1 MIIVLQRGMG
11 RSWPSF
17 YHEECN
23 LIDPAESDDDGKY
36 NATGIQ
42 DFLDRQK
49 DYVESCWACTDC
61 DYQFNIE
68 QDDGDSRSFHFLEC
82 KSIISLLYFFQSLLC

>member
-1 MIIVLQRGMG
+1 MLKQRGMG

-17 YHEECN
+17 YREEC
-23 LIDPAESDDDGKY
+23 DPNSLASSSGDDGKY
-36 NATGIQ
+36 NAIDIQ

-49 DYVESCWACTDC
+49 DSVERCWGCTDC

-68 QDDGDSRSFHFLEC
+68 QADGDSRSFHFLEC
-82 KSIISLLYFFQSLLC
+82 KSIISLFYFFQSLLC